1 MLAVAPERRE
11 EGLGYLIIEAAMKKA
26 RSDGAL
32 HLYLVTDG
40 KQGVIGE
47 KMGFDI
53 IARQN
58 IAPGIAATMEYQM
71 ARSKTSSWLR
81 KEL

>member
-1 MLAVAPERRE
+1 M
-11 EGLGYLIIEAAMKKA
+11 
-26 RSDGAL
+26 DGAL

-40 KQGVIGE
+40 AQGFVGE

-53 IARQN
+53 IDQKS
-58 IAPGIAATMEYQM
+58 IAPAVAATVEYQM
-71 ARSKTSSWLR
+71 ARSKTATWMR

>member
-1 MLAVAPERRE
+1 M
-11 EGLGYLIIEAAMKKA
+11 
-26 RSDGAL
+26 DGAL

-40 KQGVIGE
+40 AQGFVGE

-53 IARQN
+53 IDQKS
-58 IAPGIAATMEYQM
+58 IAPAIAATVEYQM
-71 ARSKTSSWLR
+71 ARSKTATWMR